1 MPPTLYF
8 FKKCILKHLKKK
20 PGDQFPFWTAYEGP
34 ALPNIKIRKKTSDNF
49 CILKS
54 RVYKSFLKDLCG
66 SYVSSHCSS
75 VIGFDF
81 TLRNFQFPSKLSKC
95 YSAYK
100 RIILCVV
107 KEPSVGNLT
116 SSWITGLLRSI
127 FPKHLWEE
135 WSPHRCSIQSS
146 KQRINDHVP
155 ESWYSLTSLPSI
167 WPIIKL
173 LENPGQTVSVS

>member
-1 MPPTLYF
+1 MHPETLQ
-8 FKKCILKHLKKK
+8 KK
-20 PGDQFPFWTAYEGP
+20 ARGP
-34 ALPNIKIRKKTSDNF
+34 ISFLNCLRGTCFALHKDKKKTSDNF

-75 VIGFDF
+75 VKSKPI

-100 RIILCVV
+100 RIILCVL

-116 SSWITGLLRSI
+116 SSWIMGLLRSI

-135 WSPHRCSIQSS
+135 WSPHRCSIQSA